1 MINSISRKT
10 DQTLLNG
17 LFATLGVSMIL
28 PEYIAPF
35 MLFALYIYFKKHFT
49 KTNRKALMGEVGK
62 IFFLYM
68 CYMFV
73 SFIWSDTPILSALIA
88 LLWMGCF
95 LGYCL
100 IGNAL
105 NTEEKLKQAI
115 MAVNISAGIIGFI
128 AILEFVTYNLTKH
141 TGWFDFCF
149 PNPLYY
155 NINDFIFDLIP
166 VEIVNKKYSSRAS
179 ATFDNPLILA
189 TYLVFVAPFCAYG
202 AVYLNKKKEKI
213 ISAVCFVMALGGI
226 VATASRAAYVAI
238 AVSIAIMLVSSKK
251 IFKKLLPF
259 AAVIAVAIP
268 VGLYLRYANT
278 SLMNFSNSTNNRFK
292 IWSYCADMFV
302 NNPVLGLGAGTDNV
316 HTLLRDTYGIDRTH
330 AHNLFLQ
337 MVVEGGI
344 IGGILMI
351 AVIVVAAKNLFKLY
365 KVANKQYR
373 SYAVLY
379 TACFAGFFVMS
390 MFEFTLQ
397 SPKELMTMFFVLGF
411 SEATLRIAE
420 NKVQLADDEPL
431 AYEIVEETQEAELVN
446 Q

>member
-1 MINSISRKT
+1 MADTISRKT

-17 LFATLGVSMIL
+17 LFATLGISMIL

-35 MLFALYIYFKKHFT
+35 MLFGLYIYFKKHFT

-62 IFFLYM
+62 IFFAYM

-100 IGNAL
+100 VGNTL

-115 MAVNISAGIIGFI
+115 MAVNISAGVIGLI
-128 AILEFVTYNLTKH
+128 AITEFVTYNLTKH
-141 TGWFDFCF
+141 TDWFNFAF
-149 PNPLYY
+149 PNPFYY
-155 NINDFIFDLIP
+155 NINDFVFDLIP

-189 TYLVFVAPFCAYG
+189 TYLVFVAPFGAFG
-202 AVYLNKKKEKI
+202 AVYLNNKKEKI
-213 ISAVCFVMALGGI
+213 ISALCFVMSIGGI
-226 VATASRAAYVAI
+226 IATASRAAYVAI
-238 AVSIAIMLVSSKK
+238 AVSLVIMLISSKK
-251 IFKKLLPF
+251 LFKKLLPF
-259 AAVIAVAIP
+259 AAVIAVAVP

-292 IWSYCADMFV
+292 IWTYCFDMFK
-302 NNPVLGLGAGTDNV
+302 NNPIIGLGAGTDNV

-337 MVVEGGI
+337 MLVEGGV
-344 IGGILMI
+344 IGGLLMI
-351 AVIVVAAKNLFKLY
+351 AVIAVAAKNLFKLY
-365 KVANKQYR
+365 KVSNKQY
-373 SYAVLY
+373 SHYAVLY
-379 TACFAGFFVMS
+379 ASSIAGFFVMS

-431 AYEIVEETQEAELVN
+431 AYKIEEETNAELVN
-446 Q
+446 K